1 MTLFNASGELVPEY
15 DKGGLPTLALSIDQ
29 GHGVPYSAEDLTAK
43 SGQPPGCLHH
53 AVQQVPFPECCVHLV
68 SFGFQIWPPVYQ
80 GITGDHYIWRLE
92 QEKRKIMKVQCW
104 VKKFLSFFY
113 NVFFLKIFKLCSYGE
128 ILIYFCS
135 SPIWCIDDLM
145 SMISNFPVCTC
156 IYYEELEFLRFHTIY
171 LHHNKITDAQT
182 DFNTYTSLKDA

>member
-1 MTLFNASGELVPEY
+1 MF
-15 DKGGLPTLALSIDQ
+15 
-29 GHGVPYSAEDLTAK
+29 
-43 SGQPPGCLHH
+43 
-53 AVQQVPFPECCVHLV
+53 
-68 SFGFQIWPPVYQ
+68 
-80 GITGDHYIWRLE
+80 
-92 QEKRKIMKVQCW
+92 
-104 VKKFLSFFY
+104 
-113 NVFFLKIFKLCSYGE
+113 FFLKIFKLCSYGE

-182 DFNTYTSLKDA
+182 DFNTYTSLKDALLIFILYKLYLWTTMWVNSMSMQTSQWLSLAMCFRSAIIWVLASDNTIGWESWWFFICSCRQSTIDLFNVVGKTLFLHSLCSHGKHYLVKFGFLFYLWSNV